1 AANIRVLEEATCN
14 AWFADNWLPVIRGRR
29 FYKLRAGQVVIATGS
44 LEQPAV
50 FRNNDLPGVM
60 MGPAAQRLIRLYG
73 VRPGRKAVVLTANA
87 DGYGVAL
94 DLADAGVEVKAI
106 ADLRPQP
113 GDSAMER
120 AARQRGLEILPGH
133 TVAEAVPGLGK
144 LHVNG
149 ALVARV
155 TG

>member
-1 AANIRVLEEATCN
+1 
-14 AWFADNWLPVIRGRR
+14 
-29 FYKLRAGQVVIATGS
+29 IATGS

-60 MGPAAQRLIRLYG
+60 MGSAAQRLIRLYG

-94 DLADAGVEVKAI
+94 DLADAGVEVGAI

-113 GDSAMER
+113 GDSATEL
-120 AARQRGLEILPGH
+120 AARRRGLEILPGH
-133 TVAEAVPGLGK
+133 TVVEAVPGLGK
-144 LHVNG
+144 QHVTG

-155 TG
+155 TGEGTFAAAATMVECDLVCMSTGYSPAGQLLRQAGA